1 MAEAII
7 IRETDWFQKPEILCY
22 FLQNSSIKQ
31 VTKNGGRGQTRNVLW
46 LKLIRLD
53 PKTWKRPLLRV
64 SIKLII
70 VLGTVF
76 ERYERSIYSTSIY

>member
-7 IRETDWFQKPEILCY
+7 IRETDWFQKPEIFSY

-31 VTKNGGRGQTRNVLW
+31 VTKKGGRGQTRNVLW
-46 LKLIRLD
+46 LKLLHLD
-53 PKTWKRPLLRV
+53 LKTWKRTLLRV

>member
-7 IRETDWFQKPEILCY
+7 IRETDWFQKPEIFGY
-22 FLQNSSIKQ
+22 FPQNSSIKQ

>member
-7 IRETDWFQKPEILCY
+7 IRETDWFQKPEIFSY

-31 VTKNGGRGQTRNVLW
+31 VTKNGGSGQTRNVLW
-46 LKLIRLD
+46 LKRLHLH
-53 PKTWKRPLLRV
+53 PKTWRRTLLRV

-76 ERYERSIYSTSIY
+76 ERYERSIYSTGIY